1 MRESKMTFNLPWH
14 KCQELKGVLQ
24 NLARV
29 SHISHYTTDC
39 FSIQLNSAVFC
50 CPLNEHQP

>member
-1 MRESKMTFNLPWH
+1 MTLNLPWH
-14 KCQELKGVLQ
+14 RCQELKGVLQ

-29 SHISHYTTDC
+29 PHISHYTTDC

-50 CPLNEHQP
+50 CPLDEHQP